1 MKFMKPALAFLFILV
16 VLTSCDNYGKK
27 VTEGSIE
34 TYYKDGVSKEE
45 ATRTAAFM
53 SKLSQGGAERKSFQL
68 VRRNDS
74 LCLRMV
80 VDETKMKSIDDKN
93 FLAITMLVSDSVF
106 NGAPV
111 NMDLTNDKFKTIRSL
126 PYQKLT
132 EADFQ

>member
-1 MKFMKPALAFLFILV
+1 MKFMKPAMAFLLTLI

-27 VTEGSIE
+27 VTEGTIE

-53 SKLSQGGAERKSFQL
+53 SKLSRGGAERKSFQL
-68 VRRNDS
+68 VRKNDT

-80 VDETKMKSIDDKN
+80 VDEAKMKSIDDKN

-106 NGAPV
+106 SGAPV
-111 NMDLTNDKFKTIRSL
+111 KLDLTDNKFNNIRSL
-126 PYQKLT
+126 PYRKLT